1 MFIMYIYSC
10 EAQYRFFNNIVELDS
25 LSLYF

>member
-10 EAQYRFFNNIVELDS
+10 EAQYRFLNNIVELYS